1 MLRGSLMMKQTPLLA
16 ILLAANPA
24 LAQAPPPVAP
34 TPPLPVQQQAPT
46 PAEIVL
52 QINRVLSDW
61 VQALSALQKQVPE
74 LQQQLQAVTRER
86 DDLKAKCG
94 EACAPPP
101 PGEAKGRSLH

>member
-1 MLRGSLMMKQTPLLA
+1 MIKYLLVFLSLATS
-16 ILLAANPA
+16 A
-24 LAQAPPPVAP
+24 LAQAPPP
-34 TPPLPVQQQAPT
+34 PLPAQQQQPT
-46 PAEIVL
+46 PADIAL
-52 QINRVLSDW
+52 QINRVVGEWAQTITS
-61 VQALSALQKQVPE
+61 LQKQMPE